1 MPLFVTVTPGTTVTS
16 STTLDAATLNL
27 LGTPS
32 IDVTGSVDGGSL
44 TLSPGSVTN
53 SSMATMAATTI
64 KANATGGVNS
74 PTDVP
79 VDSTT
84 MTLDATSLR
93 IKTNGVQYNNI
104 KQVAASRLLGN
115 PTASTANVS
124 EISVG
129 TGLALSVGGVLSST
143 TATLSKY
150 TTTAKSLPTDGN
162 ATQLVQWLTTASE
175 LPSVSYAPQL
185 IQVVLVCQANGV
197 DSPFAAGNEIP
208 ITACVMQAYSTNFP
222 LYTYPVGVSSGV
234 VSGSNIF
241 LNVVFSATT
250 PGNGTPYST
259 AASVASKLLTLKNSD
274 GTYLTLTRSNWKVKA
289 YLLHDSTWS

>member
-32 IDVTGSVDGGSL
+32 IDITGSVDGGSL
-44 TLSPGSVTN
+44 SLSPGSVTN
-53 SSMATMAATTI
+53 ASMATMAATTI
-64 KANATGGVNS
+64 KANGTGGVNS
-74 PTDVP
+74 PTDIP

-93 IKTNGVQYNNI
+93 IKTNGVQYSNI
-104 KQVAASRLLGN
+104 KQVTASRLLGN

-129 TGLALSVGGVLSST
+129 TGLALSVGGVLSAT
-143 TATLSKY
+143 TASLSKY
-150 TTTAKSLPTDGN
+150 TTTAKALPTDGN
-162 ATQLVQWLTTASE
+162 ATQLVQWLTTSSE
-175 LPSVSYAPQL
+175 LPSISYAPQL
-185 IQVVLVCQANGV
+185 IQVVLVCQGSA
-197 DSPFAAGNEIP
+197 DSPFVAGNEIP
-208 ITACVMQAYSTNFP
+208 ITSCVMQAYTSNFP
-222 LYTYPVGVSSGV
+222 IYTYPIGVSSGV

-250 PGNGTPYST
+250 PGNGTPYTS

>member
-53 SSMATMAATTI
+53 ASMATMAATTI

-79 VDSTT
+79 IDSAT
-84 MTLDATSLR
+84 MTLSGSSLGV
-93 IKTNGVQYNNI
+93 KTNGVSYAKIQ
-104 KQVAASRLLGN
+104 QVTASRLLGN

-129 TGLALSVGGVLSST
+129 TGLALSVGGVLSSSV
-143 TATLSKY
+143 ASNMKIVGY
-150 TTTAKSLPTDGN
+150 VALPTAQTITSGAAYTDI
-162 ATQLVQWLTTASE
+162 TSLSITT
-175 LPSVSYAPQL
+175 PTPQSSSSKFL
-185 IQVVLVCQANGV
+185 L
-197 DSPFAAGNEIP
+197 FA
-208 ITACVMQAYSTNFP
+208 
-222 LYTYPVGVSSGV
+222 V
-234 VSGSNIF
+234 VSGSTSALGCSGAFQF
-241 LNVVFSATT
+241 LRGPTPIGLGTGGSGVAATSSGIALASSATT
-250 PGNGTPYST
+250 VSNSATLLFVDEPASAVALTYKVQGKPVGSGN
-259 AASVASKLLTLKNSD
+259 LLINRDYNSSAVY
-274 GTYLTLTRSNWKVKA
+274 TQSYFVVVELIA
-289 YLLHDSTWS
+289 

>member
-32 IDVTGSVDGGSL
+32 VDITGSVDGGSL
-44 TLSPGSVTN
+44 TLAAGSVTN
-53 SSMATMAATTI
+53 ASMAVMAATTI
-64 KANATGGVNS
+64 KANATTGSNS

-93 IKTNGVQYNNI
+93 VKTNGVQYSNI

-129 TGLALSVGGVLSST
+129 TGLALSTGGVLSST
-143 TATLSKY
+143 APSLSKY

-162 ATQLVQWLTTASE
+162 ATQLVQWLTSASE
-175 LPSVSYAPQL
+175 LPAVAYTPQM
-185 IQVVLVCQANGV
+185 IRVVLVCQGSV

-208 ITACVMQAYSTNFP
+208 IDAVVMQAYISNFP
-222 LYTYPVGVSSGV
+222 IYSYPVGVSCGVLSGT
-234 VSGSNIF
+234 SLF
-241 LNVVFSATT
+241 LNVVFSATS
-250 PGNGTPYST
+250 PGNATPYTS
-259 AASVASKLLTLKNSD
+259 AATVGSKMVTLKNTD
-274 GTYLTLTRSNWKVKA
+274 GTYLTLTRSNWKVKV
-289 YLLHDSTWS
+289 YLLHDATWS